1 MNTRRTLL
9 FSSLAV
15 ACIVGSAFVIA
26 AQQSTPPASVPAT
39 PSASEVPDAPQATA
53 EATTVP
59 NGPFVVMDTSMGR
72 ITCQFYQKQAP
83 KAVANFIGLAEG
95 TKDWTDP
102 TTKKVQ
108 HHKPLYDGTI
118 FHRVIPQFMI
128 QGGDPAGTGLGDPGY
143 VFDDEFDPGLN
154 FDRPGRLAMANS
166 GPNTN
171 GSQFFITEQAGDFLD
186 QHYTLFGQCDDA
198 SVAVVKAIARVDR
211 DSNDRPVSSVTLEKV
226 TIVDSLDQLPAPP
239 PPPPPPAA
247 ATEKPKRVSISAGIA
262 AGMIIS
268 RQTPIYPADA
278 KEAGISG
285 TVVLGAIIGTDG
297 TVNELHVV
305 SGPEQLRQAALDAV
319 TQWRYRPYLLNGDPV
334 EVRTTINIIFTL
346 AR

>member
-15 ACIVGSAFVIA
+15 ACIAGAGFVIF
-26 AQQSTPPASVPAT
+26 AQQSTPPAS

-72 ITCQFYQKQAP
+72 ITCQFYEKQAP

-95 TKDWTDP
+95 TKVWTDP
-102 TTKKVQ
+102 ATKRVQ
-108 HHKPLYDGTI
+108 HHKPYFDGTI

-128 QGGDPAGTGLGDPGY
+128 QGGDPTGTGMGDPGY
-143 VFDDEFDPGLN
+143 VFEDEFDPGLN

-198 SVAVVKAIARVDR
+198 SVEVVKAIARVER
-211 DSNDRPVSSVTLEKV
+211 DANDRPLSPVTLNKV
-226 TIVDSLDQLPAPP
+226 RIADSLDQLATPP

-247 ATEKPKRVSISAGIA
+247 AAETPKRVNISAGIA
-262 AGMIIS
+262 AGMIVF

-278 KEAGISG
+278 KKAGISG

-297 TVNELHVV
+297 TVKDLHVV
-305 SGPEQLRQAALDAV
+305 SGQQQLQQAALDA
-319 TQWRYRPYLLNGDPV
+319 
-334 EVRTTINIIFTL
+334 
-346 AR
+346 